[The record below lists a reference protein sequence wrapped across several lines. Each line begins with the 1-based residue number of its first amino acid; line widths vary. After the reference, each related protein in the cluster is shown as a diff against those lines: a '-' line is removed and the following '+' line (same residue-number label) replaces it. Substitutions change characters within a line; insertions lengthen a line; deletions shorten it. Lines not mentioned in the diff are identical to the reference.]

1 MTSARSKWSVE
12 FYTDRRGKS
21 DIGEFINRLPVR
33 DRAKVRNALRLLREF
48 GVLLKLPHARHIKRE
63 LWELR
68 AGAIRLLYFA
78 HTRRRFI
85 ILHGFRKKTRRTPRW
100 EIAIAERRM
109 AELLEGEQWS

>member
-12 FYTDRRGKS
+12 FYTDRRSKS
-21 DIGEFINRLPVR
+21 DIGEFINRLRVR
-33 DRAKVRNALRLLREF
+33 DPPRLRNALRLLREF
-48 GVLLKLPHARHIKRE
+48 GVLLKLPHARHIERE
-63 LWELR
+63 PWELR
-68 AGAIRLLYFA
+68 AGAIRLLYLA

-85 ILHGFRKKTRRTPRW
+85 ILHGFRKKTRRTPRR